1 MGTQIREAKSLSSN
15 FSQYYR
21 KNRTDKHIPL
31 VKCVNSAIKIGKG
44 YTGGKE
50 EGTLPWLVV
59 VREREKYL
67 HFAQVVKLE
76 FIKLSTWSSREIKII
91 PAPTLVP
98 LFLTSNLA
106 IERVKE

>member
-1 MGTQIREAKSLSSN
+1 M
-15 FSQYYR
+15 
-21 KNRTDKHIPL
+21 TDKHIPL

-67 HFAQVVKLE
+67 HFAQEVE
-76 FIKLSTWSSREIKII
+76 T
-91 PAPTLVP
+91 
-98 LFLTSNLA
+98 
-106 IERVKE
+106 